1 MACPFTSL
9 LVVLAQDSGGE
20 REGATV
26 GSRLKNSGTMHK
38 NIANQFHE
46 IFREKLI
53 LQNFSPN

>member
-26 GSRLKNSGTMHK
+26 GSRLKNSGTTK
-38 NIANQFHE
+38 ITNQFHE